1 MSSKTYIA
9 YLTNGMGNRL
19 LPLASALA
27 HCRLTGRRLRVY
39 WDQVT
44 PTGCLAPLGRLFQNR
59 FDTITLAEIADLGER
74 QHVALYSERP
84 DAHPQGQGVQRE
96 AQHFGRDA
104 LLRLSRHA
112 RPQPA
117 QALGLGET
125 SEVVVHF
132 DNQFLAGVPRSLS
145 VQGLRS
151 LVPAPDVVA
160 RVAAEVQAL
169 GLKPGMPAVHA
180 RGTDFELQGALAL
193 YTGRIKREIGRERFY
208 LSTEDA
214 QLEAGLRQRF
224 GSQMVTRGQR
234 LHLQRDPAKTS
245 WTDPDSYVNSEAH
258 GIDALTDLY
267 LLSCTRL
274 VVHHPAST
282 FAAVARHLHGVLQ
295 PQVAVQA
302 AAPQT
307 QAQGAGTA
315 ALAA

>member
-27 HCRLTGRRLRVY
+27 HCRLSGRRLRVY

-44 PTGCLAPLGRLFQNR
+44 PTGCLAPLARLFQNR
-59 FDTITLAEIADLGER
+59 FDTITLAQIADLGEHH
-74 QHVALYSERP
+74 HVALYSERP
-84 DAHPQGQGVQRE
+84 GAHPGGQGVQRE

-112 RPQPA
+112 TPRDA

-132 DNQFLAGVPRSLS
+132 DNQFLPGVPRSLS
-145 VQGLRS
+145 VQALRS
-151 LVPAPDVVA
+151 LVPAADVVA

-169 GLKPGMPAVHA
+169 GLHLGMPAVHA

-214 QLEAGLRQRF
+214 QLEAGLRRRF
-224 GSQMVTRGQR
+224 GSQMVTRGHR

-245 WTDPDSYVNSEAH
+245 WTDLDSYVNSEAH
-258 GIDALTDLY
+258 GVDALTDLY
-267 LLSCTRL
+267 LLASTRL

-295 PQVAVQA
+295 PQLAPQ

-307 QAQGAGTA
+307 QAQDAGAA